1 MLFRSALQN
10 PIAIFTASSN
20 IRAHALCHVLEQSG
34 IEAHVGEDYSL
45 VGLWVGGTIP
55 GIHSP
60 KVWVD
65 RAEAERAAAI
75 IQQDEQRQRELRS
88 DLPENAEAEQ
98 VQALCDEC
106 GNAAPFPAIQ
116 RGSVQECPH
125 CGAYM
130 DVVDDDDVD
139 SSEQENDE
147 TAGDAQEQ

>member
-1 MLFRSALQN
+1 MALKD

-34 IEAHVGEDYSL
+34 IEAHVAEDYSL

-65 RAEAERAAAI
+65 RADAERAAAI
-75 IQQDEQRQRELRS
+75 IQQDELRQRELQS
-88 DLPENAEAEQ
+88 NPQAHGEVVQ
-98 VQALCDEC
+98 VQSLCDEC
-106 GNAAPFPAIQ
+106 GKVASFPAVQ

-125 CGAYM
+125 CGAYL
-130 DVVDDDDVD
+130 DVVEDHDGDL
-139 SSEQENDE
+139 SEQENDE
-147 TAGDAQEQ
+147 AAGDAQED